1 MTRARRMPL
10 FEQCRAQADAA
21 VGGEYGERCD
31 EQPFEE
37 PAVGAFHPCP
47 GEHDVCDGPLLAGRH
62 EGEFRNVVPA
72 VAQPGGEILFRPVA
86 DRRCFEAVR
95 MRRQSSSSSP
105 GRSGRTT
112 YPPEASR
119 AEARMSKR

>member
-1 MTRARRMPL
+1 MPHRNAAPNAL

-31 EQPFEE
+31 EQPLEE

-62 EGEFRNVVPA
+62 KGEFRNVVPA
-72 VAQPGGEILFRPVA
+72 VAQPGGEILFRPAA
-86 DRRCFEAVR
+86 DRRCFESR
-95 MRRQSSSSSP
+95 P
-105 GRSGRTT
+105 D
-112 YPPEASR
+112 EA
-119 AEARMSKR
+119 AEFLLLAGPFGPDDVSA